1 VTLKI
6 RILPAADRDIDEQI
20 AYISR
25 ENPDAAGRYIDAV
38 SAILEHI
45 VRMPGMGT
53 TRDYR
58 NPRLAGLRM
67 IPVPGFDSFLVFYL
81 ATPRTIDIVRVLHAA
96 RDLHKIFARH
106 AQPG

>member
-1 VTLKI
+1 MILKA

-25 ENPDAAGRYIDAV
+25 ENPDAAGRYVEAV
-38 SAILEHI
+38 AAILEHI
-45 VRMPGMGT
+45 ARTPGMGAA
-53 TRDYR
+53 RDYR

-81 ATPRTIDIVRVLHAA
+81 VTSRTVDIVRVLHGA
-96 RDLHKIFARH
+96 RDVRTIFTKIT
-106 AQPG
+106 